1 MRRSPWLTILGF
13 GLVFL
18 GFTAIFLNLVGIRYA
33 FLTWLDAP
41 GRTFGFALRLLLIIV
56 GFVLL
61 AIAQTDWDKERREI
75 ENGTDLLQ

>member
-1 MRRSPWLTILGF
+1 MRRNPWLTILGF
-13 GLVFL
+13 AFVFL

-41 GRTFGFALRLLLIIV
+41 GRLFGFTVRLGLILA

-61 AIAQTDWDKERREI
+61 AVAQTDWDRERREI
-75 ENGTDLLQ
+75 EEAGEL